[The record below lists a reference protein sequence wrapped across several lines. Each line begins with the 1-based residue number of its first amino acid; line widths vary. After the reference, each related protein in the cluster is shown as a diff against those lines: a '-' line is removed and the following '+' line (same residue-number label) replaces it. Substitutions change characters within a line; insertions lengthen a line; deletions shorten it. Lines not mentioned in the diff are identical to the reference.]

1 MPPALRI
8 WSRQGT
14 LPLTAAI
21 AIAVL
26 GGCSTAPKPVTYL
39 GHSDLQYYKG
49 LATKI
54 DYPTRPDPDNPAAFA
69 SQEPRRI
76 RHLQKDQL
84 WDLSLSEAIHI
95 ALKNSKIIR
104 AREQLALPR
113 NPLINNPD
121 QSPSIYDPA
130 LQETGVLFG
139 QRGVEAALSDFDAQ
153 FTTSITGG
161 HNEQVQNNQGI
172 TAVPKVDGLPTLIE
186 DTATF
191 KARLD
196 KTFADSGQFSLIQEW
211 DYVQNNVTGN
221 LFPSVYTGFV
231 RAEYRRPLL
240 AGAGTDYTRIAG
252 PISKNTPGVSQGVV
266 ISRINNDIA
275 IADFEGSVHTLIR
288 DVQQMYWDLS
298 LAYHTYHA
306 EKVNKSNTSKIW
318 RLIESKTKQG
328 LEGGSSADETQ
339 ARESYFDSQ
348 GRTQEALSNLY
359 SIEEQFRRLLGLPVN
374 DGRVIR
380 PCDEPT
386 VAEFIPD
393 WNIALAEGITRR
405 PEIRKQKWNIKS
417 LELQLT
423 AAKSLTRPRL
433 DFVAG
438 GQINAF
444 GNRLISQQSDLSETG
459 SSAFASLAEAQQTSW
474 NIGLEASI
482 PIGFRNAH
490 VQVRNYELRVA
501 RARAA
506 LATQELDVSHE
517 IAEAFQSLDRAYAAA
532 QSAFNRRAA
541 AAERVEAYKAQYE
554 LKGSTIDPLLRAQQ
568 SLALAEVSYYQ
579 AVAQYNQAV
588 TNFYYRTGTIL
599 DESNVSIAEDMWDP
613 HAYSDALRQAWA
625 RSHGTPNP
633 FLHTEPPEFVVP
645 PGRPTSTVPLVAPI
659 GPAAIPQQVQTESS
673 APMSPAALP
682 TPNSRPRNETEP
694 AAPLPTPP
702 SGTSGLPQAQDPN
715 PIDLRSILPV
725 SAAAENSTSSVKY
738 ADGQLGPFL
747 SPVPMPAPGPSRP
760 DQNALSTPNIAPIVA
775 TPRSPTEFLAPA
787 SLLAP
792 ALQPAAS
799 SWSAPQAGSWSP
811 PSGSPNAI
819 DEVRSP
825 STDQYD
831 MPLNQ
836 LGQ

>member
-1 MPPALRI
+1 M
-8 WSRQGT
+8 
-14 LPLTAAI
+14 TAAI
-21 AIAVL
+21 VIAVL

-54 DYPTRPDPDNPAAFA
+54 DYPNRPAPDSPAAFA

-95 ALKNSKIIR
+95 ALKNNKIIR
-104 AREQLALPR
+104 TREQLSLPR

-121 QSPSIYDPA
+121 QNPSVYDPA

-139 QRGVEAALSDFDAQ
+139 QRGVEAALSDFDAL
-153 FTTSITGG
+153 FTTSMTWG
-161 HNEQVQNNQGI
+161 HNEQIQNNAGI
-172 TAVPKVDGLPTLIE
+172 TAAPLINGVPTLIE

-211 DYVQNNVTGN
+211 DYVENNLTGN

-240 AGAGTDYTRIAG
+240 AGAGTEYTEIAG
-252 PISKNTPGVSQGVV
+252 PISKNTPGVAQGVV

-298 LAYHTYHA
+298 LAYHTYDT
-306 EKVNKSNTSKIW
+306 EKTNKKNVLNVW

-328 LEGGSSADETQ
+328 LEGGSSADESQ
-339 ARESYFDSQ
+339 AKESYFDAQ
-348 GRTQEALSNLY
+348 GRAQEALSNLY
-359 SIEEQFRRLLGLPVN
+359 TVEEQFRRLLGLPVN

-393 WNIALAEGITRR
+393 WNIALAQGITRR

-417 LELQLT
+417 LELQLK
-423 AAKSLTRPRL
+423 AAKNLTRPRL

-444 GNRLISQQSDLSETG
+444 GDRLISQQSDLGDPG
-459 SSAFASLAEAQQTSW
+459 SSAFASLAEAGQTSW

-482 PIGFRNAH
+482 PIGYRNAH

-506 LATQELDVSHE
+506 LAAQELDVSHE
-517 IAEAFQSLDRAYAAA
+517 IAEAFQSLDRAYSAA

-554 LKGSTIDPLLRAQQ
+554 LKGSTVDPLLRAQQ
-568 SLALAEVSYYQ
+568 SLTQAEASYYQ

-588 TNFYYRTGTIL
+588 TNFYYRTGSIL
-599 DESNVSIAEDMWDP
+599 EESNVSIAEDIWDP

-625 RSHGTPNP
+625 RSHGIPNP
-633 FLHTEPPEFVVP
+633 LLHTEPSEFVVP
-645 PGRPTSTVPLVAPI
+645 PGRPTSAVPLVAPF
-659 GPAAIPQQVQTESS
+659 GPPAIPQQFQTDSS
-673 APMSPAALP
+673 APMNPAVQP
-682 TPNSRPRNETEP
+682 TVPSTQPGNEAEP

-702 SGTSGLPQAQDPN
+702 GGRSGLPQAQAFN
-715 PIDLRSILPV
+715 PPDLRSILPA
-725 SAAAENSTSSVKY
+725 SAGGENIASPVIT
-738 ADGQLGPFL
+738 ADGQYGLFVAPV
-747 SPVPMPAPGPSRP
+747 SMPVPGLPQPVGNAVPGLNVAPVVAIPQAPPEFLPPTGPSP
-760 DQNALSTPNIAPIVA
+760 
-775 TPRSPTEFLAPA
+775 
-787 SLLAP
+787 P
-792 ALQPAAS
+792 ALQPQAAT
-799 SWSAPQAGSWSP
+799 WSAPQSNSGSQ
-811 PSGSPNAI
+811 PSGSSNSI
-819 DEVRSP
+819 DDVRTP
-825 STDQYD
+825 SSDQYD

>member
-1 MPPALRI
+1 M
-8 WSRQGT
+8 
-14 LPLTAAI
+14 
-21 AIAVL
+21 IAVL
-26 GGCSTAPKPVTYL
+26 GGCSTSPKPVTYL

-49 LATKI
+49 LATKV
-54 DYPTRPDPDNPAAFA
+54 DYPTRPASDNPAAFA

-76 RHLQKDQL
+76 RHPQKDDI

-95 ALKNSKIIR
+95 ALKNSTLIR
-104 AREQLALPR
+104 AREQLQLPR

-121 QSPSIYDPA
+121 QSPSVFDPA

-153 FTTSITGG
+153 FSASMTWG
-161 HNEQVQNNQGI
+161 HNDQIQNNRGL
-172 TAVPKVDGLPTLIE
+172 TDVPLINGVPTLIE
-186 DTATF
+186 DTGTF
-191 KARLD
+191 KARID
-196 KTFADSGQFSLIQEW
+196 KAFADSGQISLIQEW

-266 ISRINNDIA
+266 IARINNDIA
-275 IADFEGSVHTLIR
+275 LADFESSVHTLIR
-288 DVQQMYWDLS
+288 DVQHVYWDLS
-298 LAYHTYHA
+298 LAYHTYHE
-306 EKVNKSNTSKIW
+306 EKTNRANALVTW
-318 RLIESKTKQG
+318 RLIESKTKRG

-339 ARESYFDSQ
+339 ARENYYDAQ
-348 GRTQEALSNLY
+348 GRAQDALGNLY
-359 SIEEQFRRLLGLPVN
+359 TVEEQFRRLLGLPVN

-393 WNIALAEGITRR
+393 WHVALAQGIVGR

-417 LELQLT
+417 LELQLD

-444 GNRLISQQSDLSETG
+444 GDELISSQSQLGQPG

-474 NIGLEASI
+474 NIGFEASI
-482 PIGFRNAH
+482 PIGYRSAH

-501 RARAA
+501 RARAG

-517 IAEAFQSLDRAYAAA
+517 IAEAFQNLDRAYTAA
-532 QSAFNRRAA
+532 QSAFNRRTA

-554 LKGSTIDPLLRAQQ
+554 LKSASVDPLLRAQQ
-568 SLALAEVSYYQ
+568 SLVVAEVAYFQS
-579 AVAQYNQAV
+579 VTQYNQAI
-588 TNFYYRTGTIL
+588 TDFYYRTGAIL
-599 DESNVSIAEDMWDP
+599 EESNVSIAEDMWNP
-613 HAYSDALRQAWA
+613 RAYSDALREAWA

-633 FLHTEPPEFVVP
+633 LLHTEPPEFVVP
-645 PGRPTSTVPLVAPI
+645 PGRPTGVIPGVPSI
-659 GPAAIPQQVQTESS
+659 GQPAILSQSQTESS
-673 APMSPAALP
+673 MPSGPSPAP
-682 TPNSRPRNETEP
+682 QSSPRPRNESEP
-694 AAPLPTPP
+694 AAPLPALP
-702 SGTSGLPQAQDPN
+702 SSPSGLPQAQVAN
-715 PIDLRSILPV
+715 PPDLRSILPV
-725 SAAAENSTSSVKY
+725 SAGVENSPSPVTTAAGQFETFLPPLPAIPITNLSSSVPNTLP
-738 ADGQLGPFL
+738 AASPAAAVTGP
-747 SPVPMPAPGPSRP
+747 
-760 DQNALSTPNIAPIVA
+760 Q
-775 TPRSPTEFLAPA
+775 PRMDFLAPA
-787 SLLAP
+787 NLSPP
-792 ALQPAAS
+792 ALQPPPAS
-799 SWSAPQAGSWSP
+799 WAVPQVGSSLPSA
-811 PSGSPNAI
+811 GSPNSI
-819 DEVRSP
+819 EDVRGP

>member
-1 MPPALRI
+1 
-8 WSRQGT
+8 
-14 LPLTAAI
+14 
-21 AIAVL
+21 
-26 GGCSTAPKPVTYL
+26 
-39 GHSDLQYYKG
+39 
-49 LATKI
+49 
-54 DYPTRPDPDNPAAFA
+54 
-69 SQEPRRI
+69 
-76 RHLQKDQL
+76 
-84 WDLSLSEAIHI
+84 
-95 ALKNSKIIR
+95 
-104 AREQLALPR
+104 
-113 NPLINNPD
+113 
-121 QSPSIYDPA
+121 
-130 LQETGVLFG
+130 
-139 QRGVEAALSDFDAQ
+139 
-153 FTTSITGG
+153 
-161 HNEQVQNNQGI
+161 
-172 TAVPKVDGLPTLIE
+172 
-186 DTATF
+186 
-191 KARLD
+191 
-196 KTFADSGQFSLIQEW
+196 
-211 DYVQNNVTGN
+211 
-221 LFPSVYTGFV
+221 
-231 RAEYRRPLL
+231 
-240 AGAGTDYTRIAG
+240 
-252 PISKNTPGVSQGVV
+252 
-266 ISRINNDIA
+266 
-275 IADFEGSVHTLIR
+275 
-288 DVQQMYWDLS
+288 
-298 LAYHTYHA
+298 
-306 EKVNKSNTSKIW
+306 
-318 RLIESKTKQG
+318 

-359 SIEEQFRRLLGLPVN
+359 SVEEQFRRLLGLPVN

-444 GNRLISQQSDLSETG
+444 GDRLLSQQSELSDPG

-579 AVAQYNQAV
+579 SVAQYNQAV

-659 GPAAIPQQVQTESS
+659 GPTANPQQVQTEAS
-673 APMSPAALP
+673 APMSPAAPP
-682 TPNSRPRNETEP
+682 TPNSRPGNETEP

-702 SGTSGLPQAQDPN
+702 GGTSGLPQAQDPN

-747 SPVPMPAPGPSRP
+747 SPVAMPAPGLSRP
-760 DQNALSTPNIAPIVA
+760 NQNPLPTPNIAPVVA
-775 TPRSPTEFLAPA
+775 TPQSPTEFLAPA

-792 ALQPAAS
+792 ALQPPAS

-811 PSGSPNAI
+811 PSGSPNSI